1 MFVWLTKKFDWV
13 KYVKFHYRLQLNTS
27 NHYIKQTTYTYYC
40 YKSQCCGKTLFFEMS
55 VLGDAER
62 CRYCLEELQYLI
74 EPKRLD
80 CGHVFCKECV
90 SPQIL
95 GDGSFQCPTCRWVSQ
110 SNDAYHINVGIATC
124 SQPYV
129 TLSAGLNYNGG
140 IPRKRTSPVA
150 CLIRLMGCSKHWY
163 RLIYISESKPNP
175 WFSSPAQRQLC
186 SVLPWCWF
194 I

>member
-1 MFVWLTKKFDWV
+1 
-13 KYVKFHYRLQLNTS
+13 
-27 NHYIKQTTYTYYC
+27 
-40 YKSQCCGKTLFFEMS
+40 MS
-55 VLGDAER
+55 VLGEAER
-62 CRYCLEELQYLI
+62 CRYCLEELKYLI

-80 CGHVFCKECV
+80 CGHVFCKECM

-110 SNDAYHINVGIATC
+110 FNVVYHRHLICRCLIRCLCCIPYINVGIATC

-129 TLSAGLNYNGG
+129 TLSAGLNYNGR
-140 IPRKRTSPVA
+140 IPCKRTSPVA
-150 CLIRLMGCSKHWY
+150 CFNRLMGSSKHWY